1 MKIYKG
7 EKLVQGELVVKVAK
21 ESISELTKTKIPLT
35 PDNYSNIFCKIAKKY
50 NLQLGDCNKLS
61 QFLPKLDDNSLEELK
76 KYNLRTTDELFNFLA
91 AKIKRI
97 SLITKTKTKIEN
109 NDLSLAVENLVYA
122 LKPSLSNKIDTLIK
136 EVTATIETKPKK
148 IVSKEF
154 TAVVRN
160 IVNKRVEADTQEF
173 RSRTR
178 ELDSIILNFSQRI
191 VTAIENGNINNTKLL
206 TIKDQLLNIS
216 LGGSHSL
223 QSAKTKLID
232 ITASLEGETTLLIE
246 ELGKDKEQIVKLETK
261 VKALEE
267 ELKRTQEE
275 SNVDFLTQLYTK
287 RALDRELKKVEDGFK
302 RYGNDFSVCFV
313 DIDHFKNVNDTY
325 GHSAGDIILQTIG
338 KLIKEHS
345 RDVDVVGRYGGEE
358 FLVILPSTNLKN
370 GTLFASKLRE
380 SIEKKK
386 FVYEGKEIPITASF
400 GVSQRKQ
407 HIKLEDTINQADKML
422 YKAKESGRNMVFP
435 SL

>member
-1 MKIYKG
+1 M
-7 EKLVQGELVVKVAK
+7 VQGELVVKVAK

-35 PDNYSNIFCKIAKKY
+35 PDNYSNIFCKIAQKY

-261 VKALEE
+261 VKALEK